1 MKHFFFFILVTSFFL
16 FQCGGSKLEEGD
28 ANFSKGEY
36 TQALNNYLAY
46 KKANPDD
53 KSVNP
58 KIALAYMNHG
68 KELFAK
74 TKNIDAFSGN
84 FEKAQK
90 FLDNGFSLPE
100 HQKSYSQLL
109 FNLASAYNQAK
120 PQNEIQKEQFFNNTL
135 DYLNMALDI
144 DADNYKADSL
154 LSQIYQENFQK
165 MFDKGQE
172 FYTRA
177 QKEKNN
183 PDLFLSAEKY
193 LVKAVK
199 FNPGNEEAQ
208 DYLSKTRKQTL
219 GILKSN
225 FPFSF
230 CIPNYKQTKT
240 TLFVD
245 LTGQNF
251 SNEKFVFTF
260 ANLELKS
267 SKGNIYQINPAKTAE
282 LKVAL
287 QDGQV
292 IEPRKRIDGQL
303 IFDVEPDV
311 KLEAIIYNISPTEQ
325 VIKYFP

>member
-1 MKHFFFFILVTSFFL
+1 MKHLLSLLLVTSFFL
-16 FQCGGSKLEEGD
+16 IQCGGSKLEEGD
-28 ANFSKGEY
+28 ANFNKGEY

-53 KSVNP
+53 RSVNP

-74 TKNIDAFSGN
+74 TKNIDTFSGN
-84 FEKAQK
+84 FEKAEK
-90 FLDNGFSLPE
+90 FLDNGFTLPE
-100 HQKSYSQLL
+100 HQKAYSELL
-109 FNLASAYNQAK
+109 FALASAYKQAK
-120 PQNEIQKEQFFNNTL
+120 PQNEIQKEQYFNNTL
-135 DYLNMALDI
+135 DYLNLALDN

-165 MFDKGQE
+165 MFDNGME
-172 FYTRA
+172 FYKRA

-193 LVKAVK
+193 LTKAVK
-199 FNPGNEEAQ
+199 FNPGNKEAE

-230 CIPNYKQTKT
+230 CIPDFKQTKN

-251 SNEKFVFTF
+251 SNEKFTF
-260 ANLELKS
+260 SFDNLELKS
-267 SKGNIYQINPAKTAE
+267 LKGNIYKVNPAKTAE

-287 QDGQV
+287 QDGQI

-303 IFDVEPDV
+303 IFDIDPDV
-311 KLEAIIYNISPTEQ
+311 KIEAIIYNISPSEH